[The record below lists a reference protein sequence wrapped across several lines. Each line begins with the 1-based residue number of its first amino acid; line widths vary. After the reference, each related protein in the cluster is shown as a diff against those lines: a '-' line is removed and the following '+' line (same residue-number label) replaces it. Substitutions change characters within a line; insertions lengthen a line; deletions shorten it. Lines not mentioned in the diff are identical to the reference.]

1 MKGRLATTS
10 SFSLRDRWEKAS
22 PGSSMNVFELLNS
35 RLTANIQ
42 ERGFQEPTMIQQKA
56 IPPLLERKNCLL
68 LSGTGTGKTEAAIFP
83 VLSNLL
89 KSGFEEGV
97 QILYITPLRAL
108 NRDIVERLQWWCS
121 RLEISIAVRHGDTP
135 ADERRKILRSPPQFL
150 VTTPETLQLLLPS
163 RFRKHLK
170 KVKWVILD
178 EIHSLADNRRGTQLA
193 LGLRR
198 LKRFL
203 RPLAVQMVALSAT
216 LGNPQEVAAEFLGN
230 GVVIEDTTSKFPR
243 ILLDNALIEDEDL
256 KLASELIVEPYMAAR
271 LRRIKEYILEHKAVL
286 VFVNRRE
293 DAELLGSRLSL
304 FPELKDQVGVHHSSL
319 DPEGRRSAEEKLKR
333 GKLHCLVTTAS
344 LELGIDIGEIDG
356 IVQYLTPRRAT
367 TLLQRAGRSGHR
379 TDLVSEIL
387 VITGSHDT
395 TAESLA
401 VAKRA
406 LKGRPSLETKKLP
419 PALDVLFHHA
429 IGLSLDGMRSIK
441 TAYSL
446 TKDVPCYSSL
456 SEKQFREI
464 VEYTTRRGY
473 LDLTKGRLTK
483 TKRGQ
488 SFYYQKVSMIDPVVF
503 HTVYDN
509 GNLER
514 IGELADEFWQ
524 EYGKPGQVFFLRGMP
539 WKVVRLDGL
548 DVYVEAADLLQG
560 TMTRWDGSMIALP
573 GPVAEDVGKLR
584 HQLTTFLANGKESD
598 FQNITGDVDMG
609 QTARSIFTKTIG
621 DQVEEKVIVPTHNR
635 ILIEKCDEDTFVVHL
650 CWARMANSAI
660 GLLLR
665 DALIEKT
672 GEAPLMRSDDYR
684 IMLITLPDLEPEDI
698 EEMLQEIAKGASE
711 VQDLLVNQIDLYR
724 TRYIGMRMGQTPG
737 NWIYG
742 TSDEIHS
749 LAKDWK
755 MGLVIQEAIREAL
768 DAWNITWLEQKLMA
782 VANGD
787 IEIICRKLNHPS
799 PLSRTFLSKYR
810 YIGSLDLM
818 TGSLEKLSQRRAD
831 LCCLQCGFRWSD
843 IIGALSD
850 PISCPEC
857 NAPRIAPLGWRKD
870 QATLIVRQ
878 VLDGADPEAFG
889 KESEELWATAQM
901 GGDLVSVHGPYAIMA
916 LSVRG
921 VGVSTAYRILSR
933 REYESRPES
942 FLERL
947 RDAAIQF
954 QRTHHLWESRKQ

>member
-1 MKGRLATTS
+1 MK
-10 SFSLRDRWEKAS
+10 
-22 PGSSMNVFELLNS
+22 VFELLNR
-35 RLTANIQ
+35 RLFAAIQ
-42 ERGFQEPTMIQQKA
+42 ERGFQTPTIIQQKA
-56 IPPLLERKNCLL
+56 IPVLLEGKNGLL
-68 LSGTGTGKTEAAIFP
+68 LSGTGTGKTEAAFFP
-83 VLSNLL
+83 ILTRLL
-89 KSGFEEGV
+89 ESGHEEGV

-108 NRDIVERLQWWCS
+108 NRDIIERLQWWCDA
-121 RLEISIAVRHGDTP
+121 LEISIAIRHGDTP
-135 ADERRKILRSPPQFL
+135 PDERRKILRSPPQVL

-163 RFRKHLK
+163 RMRKHLK
-170 KVKWVILD
+170 TVKWVIVD

-198 LKRFL
+198 LKRL
-203 RPLAVQMVALSAT
+203 LQPITVQVVALSAT
-216 LGNPQEVAAEFLGN
+216 LGNPQEVAGEFLGE

-243 ILLDNALIEDEDL
+243 ILLDNAQIEDEDL
-256 KLASELIVEPYMAAR
+256 KLASELIVEPYLAAR
-271 LRRIKEYILEHKAVL
+271 LRRIKEYILEHKAAL

-293 DAELLGSRLSL
+293 DAELLGSRLAL
-304 FPELKDQVGVHHSSL
+304 FPELKDQVAVHHSSL
-319 DPEGRRSAEEKLKR
+319 DQDVRRAAEEKLKK
-333 GKLHCLVTTAS
+333 GELHCLVTTAS

-379 TDLVSEIL
+379 ADLISEIL
-387 VITGSHDT
+387 VITGGHDA

-406 LKGRPSLETKKLP
+406 LQGRSQLETKELP

-446 TKDVPCYSSL
+446 TKTVPCYANL
-456 SEKQFREI
+456 SESKFREI
-464 VEYTTRRGY
+464 VEHASRRGY
-473 LDLTKGRLTK
+473 LDLTKERLTK
-483 TKRGQ
+483 TRRGQ
-488 SFYYQKVSMIDPVVF
+488 SFYYQKVSMIDPIVF
-503 HTVYDN
+503 HAVYDS
-509 GNLER
+509 GTLER

-524 EYGKPGQVFFLRGMP
+524 EYGKPGQVFFLRGLP

-560 TMTRWDGSMIALP
+560 TMTRWDGSMIPLP
-573 GPVAEDVGKLR
+573 GPVAEDVGRLR
-584 HQLTTFLANGKESD
+584 HQVTSFLSNGNEKD
-598 FQNITGDVDMG
+598 FQRIIGDVDMG
-609 QTARSIFTKTIG
+609 SIARSTLTKTIG
-621 DQVEEKVIVPTHNR
+621 DQIEEKVVVPTHDR

-672 GEAPLMRSDDYR
+672 GEAPLMRTDDYR
-684 IMLITLPDLEPEDI
+684 IMLITLPEIEPQDI
-698 EEMLQEIAKGASE
+698 EEILLELAKKAGTIR
-711 VQDLLVNQIDLYR
+711 DLLIPQIDLYR
-724 TRYIGMRMGQTPG
+724 TRYIGMRVGQTPG

-742 TSDEIHS
+742 TSDEVQN

-755 MGLVIQEAIREAL
+755 LGLVIQEAVREAL
-768 DAWNITWLEQKLMA
+768 TAWNIEWLEQKLGA
-782 VANGD
+782 ILKGG
-787 IEIICRKLNHPS
+787 IEIVCRKLTHPS
-799 PLSRTFLSKYR
+799 PLSRRFLSKYR

-843 IIGALSD
+843 IIGSLPD
-850 PISCPEC
+850 PVSCPEC
-857 NAPRIAPLGWRKD
+857 NTPRIAPLGWRKD
-870 QATLIVRQ
+870 QATLIIRQ

-901 GGDLVSVHGPYAIMA
+901 GGDLVSVHGSYAIMA

-933 REYESRPES
+933 REYEARPEA

-947 RDAAIQF
+947 REAAIHF
-954 QRTHHLWESRKQ
+954 QRTHHLWESRNS